1 MHYDRETGF
10 VYDSEIPWPKGSI
23 QWACQEA
30 QKFTTGKGG
39 GNYFGRI
46 RQNFGELGYA
56 PICLRA
62 DKIAEYRLSSEAFFE
77 LNWEPVA

>member
-1 MHYDRETGF
+1 MHYKRETGF

-39 GNYFGRI
+39 GNYFGRV

-56 PICLRA
+56 PICLRG
-62 DKIAEYRLSSEAFFE
+62 IV
-77 LNWEPVA
+77 VASMVWVFALVIVGVVLT